1 MRKLIF
7 ALGALLLAGA
17 GQALAAPRLLVLDFE
32 ILDTSNEPVDHSAE
46 HERRLIA
53 VRDHIADAL
62 ARRGLYEIADR
73 APINAEVKE
82 IRAQTYLRSCNGCE
96 IELAQRAGA
105 DFVMLGKFNK
115 ISTLVGSMDIEI
127 KNVAKDRPVYIQ
139 NFGFR
144 GDTDESWARAAEFFA
159 RSLARRIAQGEAQ

>member
-7 ALGALLLAGA
+7 ALGALFLAA
-17 GQALAAPRLLVLDFE
+17 TPPARAAPRLLVLDFE
-32 ILDTSNEPVDHSAE
+32 ILDTSNEPVDRSAE
-46 HERRLIA
+46 HERRLVA
-53 VRDHIADAL
+53 VRERIAEAL
-62 ARRGLYEIADR
+62 ARGGLFEIADR
-73 APINAEVKE
+73 APIEAQVKE
-82 IRAQTYLRSCNGCE
+82 ILARTYLRNCNGCE
-96 IELAQRAGA
+96 IELAQQAGA

-139 NFGFR
+139 TFGFR

-159 RSLARRIAQGEAQ
+159 KSLARKRAEGEAQ